1 MKIVGVYLAA
11 GKSSRMGK
19 NKLALPF
26 QNTTV
31 GNVALKTALQS
42 SIDKIH
48 IIIKGDS
55 HWISSE
61 MLKNPKCS
69 VIQCPSAHLGQ
80 FESIKC
86 ALRAVQADGVDA
98 ILVMLADQPFIPL
111 HMIEEIMECK
121 KKKPSL
127 HFVAASFKNIISP
140 PVLLSASMFPEL
152 LNLSGDT
159 GAKAL
164 LQGETLCRGK
174 ILPFKQYEYFQDIDT
189 KEDYDKL
196 LVELSR

>member
-26 QNTTV
+26 KNTTV
-31 GNVALKTALQS
+31 GNIALETALHS
-42 SIDKIH
+42 SLDNIYIM
-48 IIIKGDS
+48 IKGDS

-61 MLKNPKCS
+61 IIKNPKCS

-80 FESIKC
+80 SETIKC
-86 ALRAVQADGVDA
+86 ALRTVQAYGADA
-98 ILVMLADQPFIPL
+98 ILVMLADQPFIPF
-111 HMIEEIMECK
+111 HMIEEIIACK
-121 KKKPSL
+121 KKTPSL

-140 PVLLSASMFPEL
+140 PVLLSAAMFPKIS
-152 LNLSGDT
+152 NLSGDT
-159 GAKAL
+159 GAKVL
-164 LQGETLCRGK
+164 LRGDYLKKGK
-174 ILPFKQYEYFQDIDT
+174 ILPYNQLEYFQDIDT

-196 LVELSR
+196 LCGIK